1 MTGGFAMIAFPA
13 KYGDSGIMTFI
24 VDQTGVVFEKNLG
37 TRTEA
42 IAGLITAYDP
52 DQSWKPT
59 RP

>member
-1 MTGGFAMIAFPA
+1 MIAFPA